1 MHAAQGTTP
10 SVASQT
16 AEELRW
22 QKLRELQGAMAAKRC
37 YSPPP
42 EAEADQ
48 WILGFEDVDDEYGNT
63 IKRGIPVWT
72 PKAES
77 DEWHRLRFA
86 VNPDDGFVGSLAGR
100 TTKVATIEE
109 INAATAQG
117 WAGKKMK
124 AAIDTNVLIRA
135 VVRDKK
141 TP

>member
-10 SVASQT
+10 PAASQT

-22 QKLRELQGAMAAKRC
+22 QRLRELQGAMAAKRR

-77 DEWHRLRFA
+77 DEWHRLRFG
-86 VNPDDGFVGSLAGR
+86 VNRDDEG
-100 TTKVATIEE
+100 
-109 INAATAQG
+109 
-117 WAGKKMK
+117 
-124 AAIDTNVLIRA
+124 
-135 VVRDKK
+135 